1 MSVNDILICGVG
13 GQGTVLASRLI
24 ASAYLSKDVFVRT
37 AETIGMA
44 QRGGCVVSHVRVDS
58 EEKSSIIPF
67 KTADLLI
74 AFEPAEAVRCFSRL
88 KDDAPV
94 IVNSQTVMPVT
105 ASLGGVSYDNEGIF
119 NSIKSRKNA
128 IIINASE
135 IAEKAG
141 SPKAVNVVL
150 LGAAVGAG
158 FIDITIDELKRALE
172 NMLPKKLHE
181 INFKALELGYK
192 EVN

>member
-24 ASAYLSKDVFVRT
+24 ASAYLSKDAFVRT